1 MIAQIDD
8 QFACI
13 LNALEET
20 GQRHNTVVIFS
31 SDHGESLGDHG
42 LLEKGC
48 RFYEGLVRVPLI
60 FSLPGEYQSGLRS
73 NALVEL
79 IDKTATIADIAGL
92 QQPESMQG
100 KSLLP
105 ILRGEV
111 SPDEPQHGGDF

>member
-1 MIAQIDD
+1 M
-8 QFACI
+8 
-13 LNALEET
+13 N
-20 GQRHNTVVIFS
+20 HNTVVIFS

-111 SPDEPQHGGDF
+111 GSFGLGNQFPIQ